1 MAWTFYNSSGEAMIE
16 DGAAVAATQA
26 EMETAT
32 ATGDAAFVTP
42 GRTQYHPG
50 VAKGWI
56 ARIEANGTLSQ
67 ADYNVASVTDTG
79 TGDRLVVWDTDFS
92 GTEYA
97 VSGGID
103 GGGIGSTSGLHVYA
117 SAAAAGNSQF
127 QIVNSNDGALVDIN
141 HSVWAF
147 GDQ

>member
-1 MAWTFYNSSGEAMIE
+1 MEAASS
-16 DGAAVAATQA
+16 T
-26 EMETAT
+26 
-32 ATGDAAFVTP
+32 AAFVTP

-97 VSGGID
+97 VSGGIA
-103 GGGIGSTSGLHVYA
+103 GGGIGATTGLHVYA
-117 SAAAAGNSQF
+117 TASATGNSQF